1 MEGANRRMES
11 QMQSLA
17 IGVLVS
23 GGLVVLGVVVTL
35 ILTRR
40 GIKPHR
46 LTINHWNRHG
56 SLPLAAAGVVIG
68 VISRGGGQS
77 QATHDVVYA
86 VAAALLLAGLLCA
99 LVGAAVASA
108 ARSGLRG

>member
-1 MEGANRRMES
+1 
-11 QMQSLA
+11 MQPLA

-23 GGLVVLGVVVTL
+23 GGLVALGVVVTL

-40 GIKPHR
+40 GIRPHR

-68 VISRGGGQS
+68 VLSRGGGQS

-86 VAAALLLAGLLCA
+86 VAAALLLAGLMCA

-108 ARSGLRG
+108 ARSGVRG

>member
-1 MEGANRRMES
+1 
-11 QMQSLA
+11 MQPLA
-17 IGVLVS
+17 IVVLVC
-23 GGLVVLGVVVTL
+23 GALMVLGVVVTL

-46 LTINHWNRHG
+46 LTIKHWNRHG

-68 VISRGGGQS
+68 IISRDGGQS
-77 QATHDVVYA
+77 QTTHDVVYA
-86 VAAALLLAGLLCA
+86 VAAALLLAALLCA
-99 LVGAAVASA
+99 VVGAAVASA

>member
-1 MEGANRRMES
+1 
-11 QMQSLA
+11 MQPLA

-35 ILTRR
+35 MVTRR
-40 GIKPHR
+40 DTKPGR
-46 LTINHWNRHG
+46 VTVNRWNRHG
-56 SLPLAAAGVVIG
+56 SLPLVGAGVVIA

-77 QATHDVVYA
+77 PVTHEVVYV
-86 VAAALLLAGLLCA
+86 VAAGLLLAALLCA
-99 LVGAAVASA
+99 LVGAAVASL

>member
-1 MEGANRRMES
+1 
-11 QMQSLA
+11 MQPLA

-23 GGLVVLGVVVTL
+23 GGLVVLGVAVTL

-40 GIKPHR
+40 GTKPHR

-86 VAAALLLAGLLCA
+86 VAAALFVAALLCA
-99 LVGAAVASA
+99 VVGAAVASA
-108 ARSGLRG
+108 ARSSLRG